1 MANPEHLNWLREGV
15 GPWNERLRQHPF
27 EPELGSEDV
36 SRALGG
42 HEREDIRQI
51 SVQLRGINL
60 SGADL
65 RDSTLRDTDLTG
77 AWLLKS
83 KLIGANLTGSDLSG
97 TTGAD
102 TKFGNAIL
110 RSTKLPESKYFGSD
124 FSGAQLVGADM
135 RAATFFGCN
144 FDGAHLYSAD
154 MVGAKFMLSRPWR
167 ARLFFPSRP
176 GPIASVPFERNE
188 VEGVRDLLDGCR
200 VLREGYE
207 DDVTLYFRGEGRF
220 SWKLRPSV
228 MRISKAGAFAFRAA
242 EAEMLNDL
250 MTRQPDAF
258 DRLGSAL
265 GQWVFAQ
272 HHRLKT
278 RLLDIS
284 RNPLVALFN
293 ACVDNDPEDGK
304 LHVFAVPRSLVKPF
318 NSDTVRIISN
328 FAKLPRGEQNL
339 LLGKTKAD
347 ASGDVFPAEADNF
360 FECREM
366 FSRAMAHL
374 YSIIRQESPNFP
386 IFPGR

>member
-1 MANPEHLNWLREGV
+1 
-15 GPWNERLRQHPF
+15 
-27 EPELGSEDV
+27 
-36 SRALGG
+36 
-42 HEREDIRQI
+42 
-51 SVQLRGINL
+51 
-60 SGADL
+60 
-65 RDSTLRDTDLTG
+65 
-77 AWLLKS
+77 
-83 KLIGANLTGSDLSG
+83 
-97 TTGAD
+97 
-102 TKFGNAIL
+102 
-110 RSTKLPESKYFGSD
+110 
-124 FSGAQLVGADM
+124 
-135 RAATFFGCN
+135 
-144 FDGAHLYSAD
+144 

-374 YSIIRQESPNFP
+374 YSIIRQESPNFEEKIDLRDLFRIVVVEPQRMFDRLRAQSGAFLISAFHERFEREEALKWNAEMPLYAHHVMRIPLGKKLP
-386 IFPGR
+386 ILDELRLLNVTSEVLFPSVDEAARAITEQRESRARALQTE